1 MNLTLAH
8 LTGRR
13 AWYVPAVSVWGD
25 LSAETVEMMAT
36 ETDDNA
42 TRVVFQQFTVG
53 GEDQVIMFSS
63 LTDHRGNTLPASID
77 RPVVIPIAKNAI
89 GVAILGRPSS
99 VSFRAG
105 KVSIAAADGIVDLW
119 IVETRS

>member
-13 AWYVPAVSVWGD
+13 AWFVPAISVWGN
-25 LSAETVEMMAT
+25 LTAETVEVMAT

-42 TRVVFQQFTVG
+42 TRVVFQQFTLAG
-53 GEDQVIMFSS
+53 QAQEITFSS
-63 LTDHRGNTLPASID
+63 LTDHRGNALPASID
-77 RPVVIPIAKNAI
+77 QPLVIPIAKNAV

-105 KVSIAAADGIVDLW
+105 KIAIAAADGIVDLW
-119 IVETRS
+119 IIETRS